1 MAVYVNNITVNT
13 GENFY
18 RDFYL
23 DNIDGTPLDLTGYTG
38 KSEVRKHPESVG
50 AATTFTLSFVD
61 RTNGQF
67 RLSLDRYVTEK
78 IKPGRYVYD
87 VMFTDSSNKKSIVV
101 EGMFNAREDY
111 TPISDCVK
119 TDYAFPR
126 VGVIVETS
134 SKAGSSPAPTGDI
147 ITINDISEY
156 GVVHIGVNFN
166 QCSTFDIGDST
177 TRDMLE
183 DSASLTKI
191 KQYIELGG
199 VVWFNVEW
207 FSGGCSN
214 QTNINAMMTLLGTE
228 IRAVADQAFVGNA
241 NRSTEPSVVA
251 SEFPLLENHNA
262 TVIWTGGTPVY
273 TIESGTKV
281 VSTYEKIGNGIL
293 FVQGDSNIFSG
304 STYPTTY
311 YDAFR
316 RLVLNLNS

>member
-38 KSEVRKHPESVG
+38 KSEVRKHPDSVG

-61 RTNGQF
+61 RTNGRF

-87 VMFTDSSNKKSIVV
+87 VMFTDSSSKKSIVV

-111 TPISDCVK
+111 TPISECIK

-134 SKAGSSPAPTGDI
+134 SIFSGSSPAPDNI
-147 ITINDISEY
+147 ITIDDISEY

-199 VVWFNVEW
+199 VIWFNAEW
-207 FSGGCSN
+207 WNGNSSGHHYGC
-214 QTNINAMMTLLGTE
+214 
-228 IRAVADQAFVGNA
+228 R
-241 NRSTEPSVVA
+241 NRNV
-251 SEFPLLENHNA
+251 
-262 TVIWTGGTPVY
+262 
-273 TIESGTKV
+273 
-281 VSTYEKIGNGIL
+281 
-293 FVQGDSNIFSG
+293 
-304 STYPTTY
+304 
-311 YDAFR
+311 
-316 RLVLNLNS
+316 